1 MEKNAASKF
10 AVEQSFFLSGIEVRT
25 TNKNGQARTDIGEL
39 WTRFISEGVQH
50 KIPGKLSDDV
60 YCIYT
65 DYETDHTGWY
75 TAVIGCRVSE
85 PEIDTGWFS
94 AFVPKGT
101 YRVYKPEG
109 KFPDCVA
116 NTWMQIWKDGPAR
129 NYLADYDLYKA
140 GAKSFEETETEI
152 HVGVNRD

>member
-1 MEKNAASKF
+1 MTKSAIFTFTN
-10 AVEQSFFLSGIEVRT
+10 EQSFFVSGIEVRT
-25 TNKNGQARTDIGEL
+25 TNENGQARKDIGEL
-39 WTRFISEGVQH
+39 WSRFMGEGLQS
-50 KIPGKLSDDV
+50 KIPGKLFEDV
-60 YCIYT
+60 YCVYT

-85 PEIDTGWFS
+85 PEIDTVWFS
-94 AFVPKGT
+94 ALVPAGT
-101 YRVYKPEG
+101 FRVYQPQG

-116 NTWMQIWKDGPAR
+116 DTWMQIWEDGITR

-152 HVGVNRD
+152 HIGVK

>member
-1 MEKNAASKF
+1 MTENAIFKF
-10 AVEQSFFLSGIEVRT
+10 THEQSFFVSGIEVRT
-25 TNKNGQARTDIGEL
+25 TNENGRARKDIGDL
-39 WTRFISEGVQH
+39 WTRFMTDGLQY
-50 KIPGKLSDDV
+50 KIPGKLSEDV
-60 YCIYT
+60 YCVYT

-85 PEIDTGWFS
+85 PEIDTVWFT
-94 AFVPKGT
+94 ALVPAGNFRIYQPK
-101 YRVYKPEG
+101 G

-116 NTWMQIWKDGPAR
+116 DTWMQIWQDGVTR

-152 HVGVNRD
+152 HIGVK

>member
-1 MEKNAASKF
+1 MTRNTVFEFAEEQKF
-10 AVEQSFFLSGIEVRT
+10 FVSGIEVRT
-25 TNKNGQARTDIGEL
+25 TNENGQAGKDIGDL
-39 WTRFISEGVQH
+39 WTRFVSEGVQH
-50 KIPGKLSDDV
+50 KIPGKLSEDV

-85 PEIDTGWFS
+85 PEIDTVWFT
-94 AFVPKGT
+94 ALVPAGT
-101 YRVYKPEG
+101 FRVYQPMG

-116 NTWMQIWKDGPAR
+116 DTWMQIWQDGVTR

-152 HVGVNRD
+152 HLGVV